1 MGAHHGCA
9 SSRVWGKIALE
20 VVLLPACVCVWC
32 GWVPGRG
39 FAVHWNEYC
48 SASGCNIHDSA
59 YVVPGAWVFC
69 MSVGVGSGRR
79 GRGPSGLSFG
89 YLPHRD
95 AHNVHDNS
103 SMHCGLRERKNCTGS
118 QQLASAETTQA
129 LPWRENTRMAGGHV
143 FAFSPLVEIMAGRSL
158 RVSSGGTERS
168 MNRDCMSVSVTV

>member
-1 MGAHHGCA
+1 MQLARPLSEKPSRQRWPDTMAGFLFRVSGLHPLHAYDTHRSVLHRRTAGRIGQPGRGRTSWMCLIESVGENCIGSC
-9 SSRVWGKIALE
+9 SSTSM
-20 VVLLPACVCVWC
+20 CVWC

-39 FAVHWNEYC
+39 FAVHWNWYC

-59 YVVPGAWVFC
+59 YVVPGAWGFC

-103 SMHCGLRERKNCTGS
+103 SMHCGLCE
-118 QQLASAETTQA
+118 
-129 LPWRENTRMAGGHV
+129 
-143 FAFSPLVEIMAGRSL
+143 
-158 RVSSGGTERS
+158 
-168 MNRDCMSVSVTV
+168 